1 MASSISKSLGLFK
14 GPAGRAVAQ
23 PLDNGLLEALN
34 EHITMERSASAQYF
48 AISIWFKEREF
59 KGFSKFFNKESHS
72 EQEHASSFANY
83 LVARGQSVLLENL
96 PSPKQDFQ
104 SVEEVVKYSFQMEAD
119 VTTSLHQLYSIAER
133 SSDIR
138 TTVYLDQ
145 VIEDQISSEDEFAYL
160 LGKITFAK
168 ADPSAIFIIDN
179 ELNN

>member
-1 MASSISKSLGLFK
+1 M
-14 GPAGRAVAQ
+14 
-23 PLDNGLLEALN
+23 
-34 EHITMERSASAQYF
+34 
-48 AISIWFKEREF
+48 
-59 KGFSKFFNKESHS
+59 
-72 EQEHASSFANY
+72 
-83 LVARGQSVLLENL
+83 ARGQSVLLENL

-138 TTVYLDQ
+138 TTDIRTTVYLDQ

-160 LGKITFAK
+160 LGKITFANE
-168 ADPSAIFIIDN
+168 DPSAIFIIDN